1 MKTQQQLQHPQPDS
15 QLLARAHRAIRILES
30 RKKAVIKEH
39 SERTKRLRNAVD
51 ALVTSALDPDD
62 MMTLPVT
69 LAPELI
75 ALIENPEQG
84 L

>member
-1 MKTQQQLQHPQPDS
+1 MKTESDP

-39 SERTKRLRNAVD
+39 AERIKRLRHAVD
-51 ALVTSALDPDD
+51 ALVISALDPDD
-62 MMTLPVT
+62 LVAEPTT
-69 LAPELI
+69 LAPDLI
-75 ALIENPEQG
+75 DLINDPEAG